1 MARTKASFPGFPKEA
16 QVFLRGIVKNNNRE
30 WFNKHK
36 DVYEESVKG
45 SMMALVEAVDQEL
58 LDYAPEYITE
68 PKKAV
73 FRIHRDVRFSKDKT
87 PYKTNVA
94 AGWHRQNLGKNETA
108 GFYLHLDAKELFI
121 GAGIYLPMP
130 ETLKVLRNHVAAHHE
145 ELVEI
150 LADKPLRRW
159 MGELQGELTPRVPK
173 GFLPGHPAEELL
185 RRRMYIVWTSME
197 PAIAYG
203 PGLLAEVSQRFR
215 AGTALVEFLNRPL
228 AALQKPRPMPATL

>member
-16 QVFLRGIVKNNNRE
+16 LVFLRGIAKNNNRE

-45 SMMALVEAVDQEL
+45 AMMGLVEAVDQEL
-58 LDYAPEYITE
+58 LDFAPEYISD

-94 AGWHRQNLGKNETA
+94 ATWHRQNLGKNETA
-108 GFYLHLDAKELFI
+108 SFYVHLDAKELFI

-130 ETLKVLRNHVAAHHE
+130 ETLKVLRNHVAANHE
-145 ELVEI
+145 EMLEI

-173 GFLPGHPAEELL
+173 GYLPGHPAEELL

-197 PAIAYG
+197 PEVAYG
-203 PGLLAEVSQRFR
+203 PNLLGEVSQRFR
-215 AGTALVEFLNRPL
+215 ASTPLVEFLNR
-228 AALQKPRPMPATL
+228 ALSPAQKPIKL